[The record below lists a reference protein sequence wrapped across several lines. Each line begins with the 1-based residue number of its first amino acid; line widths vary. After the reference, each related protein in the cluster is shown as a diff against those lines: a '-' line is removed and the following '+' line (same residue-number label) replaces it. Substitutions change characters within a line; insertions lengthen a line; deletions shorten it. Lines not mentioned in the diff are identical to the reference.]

1 MSHDAGPMS
10 HDAGPTPVSPMRL
23 RPVIAIGLAIA
34 IVAVAGGLTFRAHRY
49 HELTHWT
56 DAQQVPTVQLAPTAT
71 IDGNDHHL
79 SLPGHVEA
87 WISAPIH
94 ARVGGYLKTW
104 TRDIGSTVHAGD
116 VLGTIDTPEIDQQ
129 LHQATAGLARAQADL
144 RLASLTSKRWQNLL
158 SSNSVS
164 KQEADEKLG
173 EAEVAKANVA
183 SAQADVD
190 RLQALESFKQITAPF
205 DGTITARNT
214 DIGDLISATN
224 ANEEP
229 LFTVSDT
236 QRMRLYVSIPQG
248 YASAIHP
255 GMHVKVNVMEHP
267 DKAFDAVLI
276 GSSGAIAKASGT
288 LLAQFE
294 LANPNSELLPG
305 DYAQVS
311 LPVDSNAHVVNVP
324 ATALIFRAAG
334 PQLAVLGANNTIQLR
349 DVHIGMDMGDILQ
362 IDRGVTSMD
371 PIVDHPPDSIMAGD
385 KVTVATAAAPKG
397 KG

>member
-1 MSHDAGPMS
+1 MSHDAGS
-10 HDAGPTPVSPMRL
+10 TPVSPMRL

-34 IVAVAGGLTFRAHRY
+34 IVAVAGGLTFRAHEY

-56 DAQQVPTVQLAPTAT
+56 DAQQVPTVQLAPMAT

-94 ARVGGYLKTW
+94 ARVGGYLRTW

-158 SSNSVS
+158 ASNSVS

-236 QRMRLYVSIPQG
+236 RRMRLYVSIPQG
-248 YASAIHP
+248 YASTIHP

-294 LANPNSELLPG
+294 LANPNGELLPG

-371 PIVDHPPDSIMAGD
+371 RIVDHPPDSIMAGD